1 MPEAARA
8 ARPYVALQ
16 IGLFGLFGFLGFL
29 VLLLLVAETGGL
41 LPFILAAVASVLPV
55 PVYVAFILWI
65 DRHEKEP
72 GWLLLATFL
81 WGSTV
86 ALLLGYVFNTLILA
100 VLKALFG
107 PLWAARV
114 TFAVLGPL
122 VEETAKGVALLGM
135 AVAVRDEFDNLT
147 DGLVYGALV
156 GLGFGVAENVLYLGR
171 AFKAGGLGALTQL
184 FFARVVVLGLMHSIW
199 TGCTGAGLGYAR
211 ERGGVARFIAPPA
224 GYAAAVLLHALWNS
238 SNIGLGA
245 AVGDKGV
252 LLLLPVLFVLILLP
266 GAAVLGV
273 LAYLCERRERELVRT
288 YLLDLVGSGEITEEE
303 LRAAASREKGR
314 HLWRALARKGP
325 SGWLVLRQFYDTLA
339 ELAFARWR
347 AAQGRPP
354 GVPEEELRARVR
366 ALRER
371 ARALGL
377 GNPTPHG
384 PAPEP

>member
-8 ARPYVALQ
+8 PRPTPYLALQ
-16 IGLFGLFGFLGFL
+16 VGLFGLFGFLGLL

-55 PVYVAFILWI
+55 PVYVAFIVWI

-100 VLKALFG
+100 VLQALFG

-114 TFAVLGPL
+114 TIGVLAPL

-135 AVAVRDEFDNLT
+135 ALALRDEFDNVT

-171 AFKAGGLGALTQL
+171 AFKAGGLGALAQL

-211 ERGGVARFIAPPA
+211 ERGGAARFIAPPA
-224 GYAAAVLLHALWNS
+224 GYAAAVFLHALWNS

-245 AVGDKGV
+245 AVGQKGV
-252 LLLLPVLFVLILLP
+252 LFLLPVLFVLILLP

-288 YLLDLVGSGEITEEE
+288 YLLDLVTSGELGEDD
-303 LRAAASREKGR
+303 LRAVAGREKAR
-314 HLWRALARKGP
+314 HLWRALVRKGP
-325 SGWLVLRQFYDTLA
+325 AGWLALRQYYDTLA

-347 AAQGRPP
+347 ASRGRPP
-354 GVPEEELRARVR
+354 GVPEDELRAHIRS
-366 ALRER
+366 LRER
-371 ARALGL
+371 VQALGL
-377 GNPTPHG
+377 EG
-384 PAPEP
+384 PAPH